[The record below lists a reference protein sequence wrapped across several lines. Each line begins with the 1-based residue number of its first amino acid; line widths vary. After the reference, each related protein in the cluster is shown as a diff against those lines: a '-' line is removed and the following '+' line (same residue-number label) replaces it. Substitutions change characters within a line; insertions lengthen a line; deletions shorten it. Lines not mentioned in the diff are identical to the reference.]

1 MQSLG
6 SQLQSLQAQ
15 IAGLQGGGGGTI
27 APSHAYNHVQVP
39 QFKHAVAPPVSV
51 TTAFGGMSEIQAMR
65 PAPLSTIDESGN
77 ASGGT
82 GKKSYMWVAVL
93 VIFLILVGTGV
104 AVYFVRRAAKK
115 KQEAEDMHL
124 KALAAE
130 LEERQLEERR
140 LEEAKQEQAML
151 QAMQQQQQAAIE
163 AARNA
168 ERQRQ
173 ANAEM
178 AAEVSRSLLS
188 RAQPAPPANPRFVP
202 FVEEVPATPKSTTS
216 AATAAATTIPAAT
229 TAAATTAAATI
240 PAAAATI
247 PAAAGTTAPATTA
260 SAAIPVLTQEA
271 RVQAGNEYLD
281 RAIASVT
288 SSIKS
293 GLQQAILTQKTFSPE
308 PQRDASLLHNQGEL
322 GLRVSGAEQFP
333 LRRDILEDAAPV
345 HPTGEVPVTGTPPA
359 LPPPESTLEEL

>member
-15 IAGLQGGGGGTI
+15 IAGLHGGGGGV
-27 APSHAYNHVQVP
+27 APSNAYNHVQVP
-39 QFKHAVAPPVSV
+39 QFKHAVGPPISV

-65 PAPLSTIDESGN
+65 PGPLSTIDEGQKS
-77 ASGGT
+77 GT

-93 VIFLILVGTGV
+93 VIFFILIGTGV
-104 AVYFVRRAAKK
+104 AVYFVRRSAKK

-130 LEERQLEERR
+130 LEEKQLEDRR
-140 LEEAKQEQAML
+140 LEESKQEQAML
-151 QAMQQQQQAAIE
+151 QAMQMQQKAAIE
-163 AARNA
+163 AARNT

-188 RAQPAPPANPRFVP
+188 RAQPGTMAAPPATPKFVP
-202 FVEEVPATPKSTTS
+202 FVEKEIPAMAAVATTAAAATAATTAA
-216 AATAAATTIPAAT
+216 AATAAATAAT
-229 TAAATTAAATI
+229 TAAAT
-240 PAAAATI
+240 
-247 PAAAGTTAPATTA
+247 
-260 SAAIPVLTQEA
+260 QDA
-271 RVQAGNEYLD
+271 RLQQGSDYLD

-293 GLQQAILTQKTFSPE
+293 GLQQAILTQKNFSPE

-322 GLRVSGAEQFP
+322 GLRVSGTEQFP
-333 LRRDILEDAAPV
+333 LRRDILEDVAPV
-345 HPTGEVPVTGTPPA
+345 HPTSEVPVTG
-359 LPPPESTLEEL
+359 PPPTLQPLESTLEEL

>member
-15 IAGLQGGGGGTI
+15 IAGLQSGGGGNI
-27 APSHAYNHVQVP
+27 APSNAYNHVQVP

-65 PAPLSTIDESGN
+65 PAPLSTIDEGSGSN
-77 ASGGT
+77 GT

-151 QAMQQQQQAAIE
+151 QAMQQQQQAAAE

-188 RAQPAPPANPRFVP
+188 RAQPGVMAAPPATPRFVP
-202 FVEEVPATPKSTTS
+202 FVEEVPATPK
-216 AATAAATTIPAAT
+216 AAAVPATPKA
-229 TAAATTAAATI
+229 
-240 PAAAATI
+240 PSVQ
-247 PAAAGTTAPATTA
+247 TAPANSTTTSTATPATPA
-260 SAAIPVLTQEA
+260 SPAMTQEA
-271 RVQAGNEYLD
+271 RLQAGSEYLD
-281 RAIASVT
+281 RAISNVT

-359 LPPPESTLEEL
+359 LPPLESTLEEL